1 MSDSD
6 GDMDMYPD
14 NDIEFA
20 GENLVS
26 KLSPTRST
34 TMVSTPLDDR
44 KSESDA
50 SKAFSE
56 GETLSVVFLL
66 NIIMIVDNCQ
76 LSFLQTRM
84 KRRMIVLSRMTASL
98 SPS

>member
-1 MSDSD
+1 MLGNSPSQTCIVFVEEMSDSD

-14 NDIEFA
+14 NDVEFA

-34 TMVSTPLDDR
+34 TKVSTPLDDR

-56 GETLSVVFLL
+56 G
-66 NIIMIVDNCQ
+66 
-76 LSFLQTRM
+76 
-84 KRRMIVLSRMTASL
+84 KRFFVSL
-98 SPS
+98 

>member
-14 NDIEFA
+14 NDVDFA

-34 TMVSTPLDDR
+34 TKVSTPLDDR

-56 GETLSVVFLL
+56 GDDLEYPFEK
-66 NIIMIVDNCQ
+66 I
-76 LSFLQTRM
+76 
-84 KRRMIVLSRMTASL
+84 
-98 SPS
+98 

>member
-34 TMVSTPLDDR
+34 TKVSTPLDDR

-56 GETLSVVFLL
+56 GETSLIAFGLSML
-66 NIIMIVDNCQ
+66 MIVRTVHC
-76 LSFLQTRM
+76 LFY
-84 KRRMIVLSRMTASL
+84 RRG
-98 SPS
+98 